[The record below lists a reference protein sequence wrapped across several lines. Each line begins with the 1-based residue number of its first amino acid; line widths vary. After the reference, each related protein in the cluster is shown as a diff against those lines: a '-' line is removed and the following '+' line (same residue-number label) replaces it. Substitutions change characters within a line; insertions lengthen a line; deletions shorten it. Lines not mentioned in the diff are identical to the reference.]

1 MHANL
6 DAHLARCEMD
16 DLKSVTEDAGGHE
29 LLAVVAAVHHHGV
42 DHALN
47 NWALQAEKKKQAS
60 KWKSERKKGRRVRRN
75 IRRNI
80 HSKKKLPSARASEQ
94 KWLEWSLVE
103 KDKANPHSFC
113 PRKKK
118 GERSNK
124 PEPCGSGAW
133 HSGQQ
138 CGGQSGRRCP

>member
-47 NWALQAEKKKQAS
+47 NWALQAEKKKSKQAS
-60 KWKSERKKGRRVRRN
+60 GKAKEKK
-75 IRRNI
+75 
-80 HSKKKLPSARASEQ
+80 E
-94 KWLEWSLVE
+94 
-103 KDKANPHSFC
+103 
-113 PRKKK
+113 
-118 GERSNK
+118 
-124 PEPCGSGAW
+124 
-133 HSGQQ
+133 
-138 CGGQSGRRCP
+138 GG

>member
-47 NWALQAEKKKQAS
+47 NWALQAEKKKAS
-60 KWKSERKKGRRVRRN
+60 K
-75 IRRNI
+75 
-80 HSKKKLPSARASEQ
+80 Q
-94 KWLEWSLVE
+94 VE
-103 KDKANPHSFC
+103 K
-113 PRKKK
+113 RKKK
-118 GERSNK
+118 RKEGEEEHK
-124 PEPCGSGAW
+124 KK
-133 HSGQQ
+133 HTQ
-138 CGGQSGRRCP
+138 